1 MLLRFACDCC
11 ASAFVCVCVP
21 VCVCACTCVLHSFM
35 CYCCCCCWFSC
46 RFMAPVVEHQTKR
59 PPLKSMLHFSH
70 LSPLH
75 RVYAAYSACQLCG
88 SGKRIV
94 FACLQ
99 LIACDSLL
107 NFRFVEFLNV
117 FNFEK
122 VFFFFGNEFSLRL
135 SITKV
140 VLPIRFSLFIFLSS
154 TCTTLLQL
162 PSCSKVFIQLIHI
175 HINCSFTL
183 AFLHFTRILLVQFW
197 LAVQ

>member
-1 MLLRFACDCC
+1 M
-11 ASAFVCVCVP
+11 
-21 VCVCACTCVLHSFM
+21 CACTCVLHSFM

-70 LSPLH
+70 LPPLH

-88 SGKRIV
+88 SGKRIA

-107 NFRFVEFLNV
+107 NFRFVEFLNF

-122 VFFFFGNEFSLRL
+122 VFFFSGNEFSLRL
-135 SITKV
+135 SIPFV
-140 VLPIRFSLFIFLSS
+140 FLSS
-154 TCTTLLQL
+154 YFSLARAQLFCNFQAAQKYSFNSFIFTSTVHSLWHFCTSHAFFL
-162 PSCSKVFIQLIHI
+162 S
-175 HINCSFTL
+175 SFGS
-183 AFLHFTRILLVQFW
+183 QFNSFHTFSR
-197 LAVQ
+197 Q

>member
-1 MLLRFACDCC
+1 MRLMSFLRFRFTIQRKMLLRFACDCC
-11 ASAFVCVCVP
+11 ASAFVCVCVC
-21 VCVCACTCVLHSFM
+21 VRVRVCACTCVLHSFM

-70 LSPLH
+70 LSSLH
-75 RVYAAYSACQLCG
+75 RVYAAYSACQLYR

-117 FNFEK
+117 FNFKK
-122 VFFFFGNEFSLRL
+122 VFFFWQRVFFKTFDYRGCSSHSFFSLH
-135 SITKV
+135 I
-140 VLPIRFSLFIFLSS
+140 SL
-154 TCTTLLQL
+154 
-162 PSCSKVFIQLIHI
+162 
-175 HINCSFTL
+175 
-183 AFLHFTRILLVQFW
+183 
-197 LAVQ
+197 